1 MGTLWSELGPIAD
14 QVSDAPRV
22 YADANLPAGLVAF
35 MRSTLGWDVLF
46 VLEHPHLRRA
56 RDIEHFRLARQLSRT
71 LITLDRD
78 YLDERTFPSAETAGV
93 LVIAAPDERGLAAV
107 LSRFDRAVLRPST
120 RRTSDVGRTSDSLRT
135 GPSVDPANA
144 GKGLQES
151 PVFLPL
157 NGRKLHAHIDWMP
170 DNPGQEP

>member
-1 MGTLWSELGPIAD
+1 VGTIWSELAPIAD

-35 MRSTLGWDVLF
+35 MRSKLGWDVLF
-46 VLEHPHLRRA
+46 VLEHPQLRRA

-93 LVIAAPDERGLAAV
+93 LVIAAPDERGLASV
-107 LSRFDRAVLRPST
+107 LSRFDRAVLRNAQQPA
-120 RRTSDVGRTSDSLRT
+120 
-135 GPSVDPANA
+135 GP
-144 GKGLQES
+144 
-151 PVFLPL
+151 LPL
-157 NGRKLHAHIDWMP
+157 SGRKLHAHIDWIP
-170 DNPGQEP
+170 DNQGQKP